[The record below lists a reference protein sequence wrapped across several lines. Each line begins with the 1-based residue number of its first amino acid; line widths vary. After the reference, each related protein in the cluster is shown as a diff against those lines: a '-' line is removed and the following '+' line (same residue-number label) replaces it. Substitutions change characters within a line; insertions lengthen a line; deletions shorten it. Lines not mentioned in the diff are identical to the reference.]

1 MKWDGQIKVGWR
13 VLRGGCSGGTYC
25 SGTGDKM
32 QWKVCRTLGTSLIH
46 PRNVFPSQ
54 FHTFNIMGRV
64 KDFAIPLV
72 RSMNLT
78 CIDVPRLNFFAPLS
92 LAA

>member
-1 MKWDGQIKVGWR
+1 MGAVGGPTAAGQ
-13 VLRGGCSGGTYC
+13 GTRC
-25 SGTGDKM
+25 NGKSVELWGHLLSTPGT
-32 QWKVCRTLGTSLIH
+32 CFHLNS
-46 PRNVFPSQ
+46 
-54 FHTFNIMGRV
+54 HTFNIMERV